1 MSKTKTNTEN
11 QERELTQEEI
21 DAQRKNMIAFYK
33 DQEEYL
39 GMVLKHEEIKAS
51 ISKARAE
58 RIMYDIRIAQMLA
71 GPQDEE
77 QEGTDESPEQGSDF
91 DVDKRPRT
99 LKKK

>member
-1 MSKTKTNTEN
+1 MSKTKTNTTE
-11 QERELTQEEI
+11 ERELTQEEI
-21 DAQRKNMIAFYK
+21 DAQRKNMVAFYK

-39 GMVLKHEEIKAS
+39 SLVLKHEEIKAS

-71 GPQDEE
+71 GPQDQG
-77 QEGTDESPEQGSDF
+77 QEDSPEESPEGSDF
-91 DVDKRPRT
+91 DIDKKPRT